1 MIRTIIVEDDPMVA
15 QINRQYLCQ
24 LGGFSVEAI
33 CAGGLEAWSFLLA
46 NEVDLLILDI
56 YMPGMDGCTLLRK
69 MRAAGMACSVIMVTA
84 ATEVA
89 MVEEVLSLGI
99 EDYLIKPYS
108 FERFR
113 DALHKYRHNA
123 ELLQKLDTVNQDVM
137 DELLVHQNRND
148 TAGAELRKG
157 LNQNTLR
164 TILGYLEEAPDDEHT
179 CESISQHAGLSKV
192 TVRRY
197 LNYLIEIGE
206 LTSAID
212 YETGGRPRVLYR
224 RREQREDSWRA

>member
-15 QINRQYLCQ
+15 QINRQYLRQ
-24 LGGFSVEAI
+24 FDGYAVAAI
-33 CAGGLEAWSFLLA
+33 CTNGLEAWAYLQN

-56 YMPGMDGCTLLRK
+56 YMPGMDGCALLRK

-99 EDYLIKPYS
+99 EDYLIKPYT
-108 FERFR
+108 FERFQ
-113 DALHKYRHNA
+113 DALRKYQRNV
-123 ELLQKLDTVNQDVM
+123 ELLKTLETVNQDVM
-137 DELLVHQNRND
+137 DELLVHQNRSD
-148 TAGAELRKG
+148 APPGELRKG

-164 TILGYLEEAPDDEHT
+164 YILEQIESSPEGEHT
-179 CESISQHAGLSKV
+179 CESISFHAGLSKV

-197 LNYLIEIGE
+197 LNYLIEIDQ

-224 RREQREDSWRA
+224 RKQ